1 MVNFYVFRIKNDL
14 KKYADVPDLWK
25 SKVLAEFKRQ
35 VADGEI
41 TEDLSG
47 TRENHTRK
55 TKHKGAIKYAKE
67 LF

>member
-41 TEDLSG
+41 TKEEFERYIG
-47 TRENHTRK
+47 EPYREN
-55 TKHKGAIKYAKE
+55 
-67 LF
+67 